1 MHNKKLTFMSKIIN
15 SYLFIILILFSG
27 CTSTQINRTIND
39 VMGEGLTQEQVA
51 AGLKEA
57 LEKGVINGSSLA
69 SQIDGYFKN
78 PQIKLPFP
86 PDAQNVENKLRQIG
100 LGNEVDKFIL
110 TLNRAAEQAAAEAK
124 PIFINAIRSM
134 TIQDAWEILRG
145 DDHAAT
151 NYLQRTTTDQLTAK
165 FQPVIANALA
175 KTNATKYYSDLINA
189 YNKIPFVDHMNPDL
203 DVYATEKSIE
213 GLFYLVA
220 QEEERIRENPA
231 ARTTELLRKVFAAQD

>member
-1 MHNKKLTFMSKIIN
+1 MSKIIN
-15 SYLFIILILFSG
+15 SVIFIILMAFSG
-27 CTSTQINRTIND
+27 CTSTQINRTVND
-39 VMGEGLTQEQVA
+39 VLGGGNLTQEQVA

-57 LEKGVINGSSLA
+57 LEKGVITGSNLA
-69 SQIDGYFKN
+69 SQVDGYFKN

-86 PDAQNVENKLRQIG
+86 PDAQNVESKLRQIG

-110 TLNRAAEQAAAEAK
+110 TLNRAAEQAAAEAR
-124 PIFINAIRSM
+124 PIFTNAIRSM
-134 TIQDAWEILRG
+134 TIQDAWGILRG

-151 NYLQRTTTDQLTAK
+151 RYLQRTTTDQLKAK

-175 KTNATKYYSDLINA
+175 KTNATRYYSDLINT

-203 DVYATEKSIE
+203 DAYATEKSIE